1 MGGAVTP
8 KLKTPA
14 QGNKLS
20 AAMKSF
26 KKDPKAFRARLSNMP
41 KSNLLANRLKSKN
54 IEEEDKKKT
63 ILG

>member
-14 QGNKLS
+14 QGKKLN

-26 KKDPKAFRARLSNMP
+26 KKDPVAFR
-41 KSNLLANRLKSKN
+41 KN
-54 IEEEDKKKT
+54 TQTMLTKRRNVMKEEDENAR
-63 ILG
+63 

>member
-14 QGNKLS
+14 QGKKLN

-26 KKDPKAFRARLSNMP
+26 KKDPVAFR
-41 KSNLLANRLKSKN
+41 KN
-54 IEEEDKKKT
+54 TQTMLTKKRNAIKEEDEKKT
-63 ILG
+63 LLG

>member
-26 KKDPKAFRARLSNMP
+26 KKDPVAFR
-41 KSNLLANRLKSKN
+41 KN
-54 IEEEDKKKT
+54 TQTMLTKRKM
-63 ILG
+63 